1 MPPHFKNGT
10 MCLIRSYWLQCW
22 LFIQN
27 KEAGQHFLYNE
38 ICMRVNLLIL
48 FQLPIDISKL
58 SPEEQAAL
66 RRRRKPKTEIKVE
79 KEIEDNYDRKKYVN
93 FLKKKWCKSC
103 FKFYKE
109 CVTLPD
115 AWFVYGNSL
124 NNSSICQTQF
134 SQLRSMG

>member
-1 MPPHFKNGT
+1 
-10 MCLIRSYWLQCW
+10 
-22 LFIQN
+22 
-27 KEAGQHFLYNE
+27 
-38 ICMRVNLLIL
+38 MRVNLLIL

-124 NNSSICQTQF
+124 NNGSICQTQF